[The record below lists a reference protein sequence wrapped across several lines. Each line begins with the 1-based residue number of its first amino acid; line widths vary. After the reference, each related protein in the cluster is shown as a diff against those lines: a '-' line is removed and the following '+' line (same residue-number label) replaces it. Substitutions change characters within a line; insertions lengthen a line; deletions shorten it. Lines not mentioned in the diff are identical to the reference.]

1 MMNNRALALAVGLTV
16 LPQMVDA
23 AEDPLAASMPRCPN
37 MRSKRA
43 MANGSN

>member
-23 AEDPLAASMPRCPN
+23 AEGPLAASTPRRP
-37 MRSKRA
+37 STPPKRA
-43 MANGSN
+43 TANGSN